1 MRLPLNKGSLVCGQK
16 VSDRKR
22 GREREGEGER
32 GERENVQKIT

>member
-1 MRLPLNKGSLVCGQK
+1 MRLPLNKGSLVYGQK

-32 GERENVQKIT
+32 EESEKMCKK